1 MSHGCCTARLP
12 GLLTTLLATIT
23 ITACERS
30 AGPPAPPSGGVPA
43 PQAEGDEAPIRVLYL
58 CDNRFVVINH
68 HPYPVPVT
76 WRVEGTE
83 EQGELTLRAA
93 PAADPPFS
101 EVEVAVAHQGNLTL
115 YRGETVLAV
124 RENERLACAPATGDL
139 TLAAAADN
147 TVGAWSAP
155 FSWPIVAVHLHLLKN
170 GRVLAWGKF
179 GEPYVFNPSNG
190 SFRAV
195 SVGAWIFCA
204 GHAFLPNG
212 RLFVAGGHIAD
223 GLGLPDTHIFDVGTQ
238 TWQAMA
244 PMRRG
249 RWYPTA
255 TTLPNGQVVVLAGT
269 DQNFANVGV
278 PEVWTGSSWRAL
290 TGANRVFPYYPRAF
304 VAPDGR
310 VFYAGEEKT
319 SRWLSTA
326 NAGGW
331 TTGPSHISG
340 ARDYGAAVMYLPGKI
355 LYVGGGR
362 TLASAETIDLTSGA
376 PAWRSTGSMAYPRR
390 HLNAT
395 ILPTGEVLVT
405 GGTRG
410 TSFNELSL
418 AVRVAEIWN
427 PAAGA
432 WRQVAGNAVNR
443 GYHSTSVLLPDG
455 RVLHAGS
462 GDNLQ
467 PDGTPSPDERNAEY
481 YSPPYLFKGARPTIS
496 SAPNPIGYGQS
507 FPVGTPNPAGV
518 SKVSFIALGSTT
530 HAFDM
535 SQRFMWLDFTVAA
548 GGITVKAPSSRNLAP
563 PGFYML
569 FILNANDVPSK
580 GKVIRLR

>member
-1 MSHGCCTARLP
+1 MG
-12 GLLTTLLATIT
+12 
-23 ITACERS
+23 ACERS
-30 AGPPAPPSGGVPA
+30 AGPPAPPSGGVPVPEA
-43 PQAEGDEAPIRVLYL
+43 QNEGAKIQLLYL
-58 CDNRFVVINH
+58 CGNRFVVINH

-76 WRVEGTE
+76 WRVDGTE

-101 EVEVAVAHQGNLTL
+101 EIEIAAAHQGRLAL
-115 YRGETVLAV
+115 YRGESLLAIQ
-124 RENERLACAPATGDL
+124 ENERQACAPVTGDF
-139 TLAAAADN
+139 TLAAAATN
-147 TVGAWSAP
+147 TAGFWSAP

-179 GEPYVFNPSNG
+179 GDPYVFNPANG
-190 SFRAV
+190 SFTAEP
-195 SVGAWIFCA
+195 VGAWIFCA

-212 RLFVAGGHIAD
+212 RLLVAGGHIAD
-223 GLGLPDTHIFDVGTQ
+223 GLGLPDTHIYDVGTQ
-238 TWQAMA
+238 SWQIGTSMQ
-244 PMRRG
+244 RG

-255 TTLPNGQVVVLAGT
+255 TTLPNGQVLVLAGT
-269 DQNFANVGV
+269 DQNFVNVGI
-278 PEVWTGSSWRAL
+278 PEIWTGSAWRAL

-304 VAPDGR
+304 VGPDGR
-310 VFYAGEEKT
+310 VFVAGEQKA
-319 SRWLSTA
+319 SAWLSTA
-326 NAGGW
+326 GAGGW

-362 TLASAETIDLTSGA
+362 TLASAETIDLAVGSPVWKT
-376 PAWRSTGSMAYPRR
+376 TGSMAYPRR

-395 ILPTGEVLVT
+395 VLPTGEVLVT

-410 TSFNELSL
+410 TSFNEISL

-427 PAAGA
+427 PVTGA

-462 GDNLQ
+462 GNALDENGN
-467 PDGTPSPDERNAEY
+467 PWPDERNAEY
-481 YSPPYLFKGARPTIS
+481 YSPPYLFNGARPQIS
-496 SAPNPIGYGQS
+496 SAPNPVGYGQS
-507 FPVGTPNPAGV
+507 FTVGTPDPGSV
-518 SKVSFIALGSTT
+518 RKVSFIALGSTT

-535 SQRFMWLDFTVAA
+535 NQRFMWLDFTAAA
-548 GGITVKAPSSRNLAP
+548 GGISVKAPSSRNLAP

-569 FILNANDVPSK
+569 FLLNANNVPSK
-580 GKVIRLR
+580 GKIIRLR

>member
-1 MSHGCCTARLP
+1 VVP
-12 GLLTTLLATIT
+12 VLLSTLLAAVLM
-23 ITACERS
+23 TACERS
-30 AGPPAPPSGGVPA
+30 AGPPAPPSGGVPD
-43 PQAEGDEAPIRVLYL
+43 PEAQGVEARIQVLYL

-93 PAADPPFS
+93 PAGDPPFS
-101 EVEVAVAHQGNLTL
+101 EVEIAAAHQGSLAL

-124 RENERLACAPATGDL
+124 RENERMACAPATGDL
-139 TLAAAADN
+139 TLASAASN
-147 TVGAWSAP
+147 TVGSWSAP

-190 SFRAV
+190 NFAAV
-195 SVGAWIFCA
+195 PVGAWIFCA

-212 RLFVAGGHIAD
+212 RLLVAGGHIAD
-223 GLGLPDTHIFDVGTQ
+223 ARGLPDTHIFDVGTQ
-238 TWQAMA
+238 TWQTAA
-244 PMRRG
+244 PMQKG
-249 RWYPTA
+249 RWYPTT
-255 TTLPNGQVVVLAGT
+255 TTLPNGQVVVLGGT
-269 DQNFANVGV
+269 DQNLANGGI

-290 TGANRVFPYYPRAF
+290 TGANRVFPWYPRTF

-319 SRWLSTA
+319 SRWLSSA
-326 NAGGW
+326 NAGSW

-362 TLASAETIDLTSGA
+362 TLASAETIDLTSGS
-376 PAWRSTGSMAYPRR
+376 PSWKSTGSMAYPRR

-395 ILPTGEVLVT
+395 VLPTGEVLVT

-427 PAAGA
+427 PARGV
-432 WRQVAGNAVNR
+432 WRQVASNAVNR

-462 GDNLQ
+462 GNALDDNGM
-467 PDGTPSPDERNAEY
+467 PWPDERNAEY
-481 YSPPYLFKGARPTIS
+481 YSPPYLFNGARPTIS

-507 FPVGTPNPAGV
+507 FTVGTPDPAAV
-518 SKVSFIALGSTT
+518 RKVSFIALGSTT

-535 SQRFMWLDFTVAA
+535 NQRFMWLDFTAAA
-548 GGITVKAPSSRNLAP
+548 GAITVKAPSSRNLAP

-580 GKVIRLR
+580 GKIIRLR

>member
-1 MSHGCCTARLP
+1 VSRACRPSRLP
-12 GLLTTLLATIT
+12 GLVPTLLGAILL
-23 ITACERS
+23 TACERS
-30 AGPPAPPSGGVPA
+30 AGPPAPPSGEVPA
-43 PQAEGDEAPIRVLYL
+43 PQLEGDEAPIRVLYL
-58 CDNRFVVINH
+58 CDNRFVLINH
-68 HPYPVPVT
+68 HPYAVPVT

-93 PAADPPFS
+93 SAADPPYS
-101 EVEVAVAHQGNLTL
+101 EVELVVAHQGSLAL
-115 YRGETVLAV
+115 YRGETLLVV
-124 RENERLACAPATGDL
+124 RENERLACAPATGNL
-139 TLAAAADN
+139 TLASAVNN
-147 TVGAWSAP
+147 TVGSWSAP

-170 GRVLAWGKF
+170 GRALVWGKF

-190 SFRAV
+190 SFVAV
-195 SVGAWIFCA
+195 PVGAWIFCA
-204 GHAFLPNG
+204 GHAFLSNG
-212 RLFVAGGHIAD
+212 RLLVAGGHIAD
-223 GLGLPDTHIFDVGTQ
+223 GLGLPDTHVFDASTQ

-244 PMRRG
+244 PMQRG

-255 TTLPNGQVVVLAGT
+255 TTLPNGQVVVLAGS
-269 DQNFANVGV
+269 DEHFVNVGI

-290 TGANRVFPYYPRAF
+290 TGANRVFPWYPRTF
-304 VAPDGR
+304 VAPNGN

-340 ARDYGAAVMYLPGKI
+340 VRDYGAAVMYLPGKI

-362 TLASAETIDLTSGA
+362 TLATAETIDLTSA
-376 PAWRSTGSMAYPRR
+376 TPAWKSTGSMAYPRR

-395 ILPTGEVLVT
+395 VLPTGEVLVT

-427 PAAGA
+427 PATGG
-432 WRQVAGNAVNR
+432 WRQVASNAINR

-462 GDNLQ
+462 GDAIQ
-467 PDGTPSPDERNAEY
+467 PDGTPAPDQKNGEY
-481 YSPPYLFKGARPTIS
+481 YSPPYLFKGTRPTIS
-496 SAPNPIGYGQS
+496 SAPTPISYGQS
-507 FPVGTPNPAGV
+507 FTVGTPAPTGV
-518 SKVSFIALGSTT
+518 SKVSLIALGSTT

-535 SQRFMWLDFTVAA
+535 NQRFMWLDFTVAS

-580 GKVIRLR
+580 GKITRLR

>member
-30 AGPPAPPSGGVPA
+30 AGPPAPPSGEVPA

-340 ARDYGAAVMYLPGKI
+340 TRDYGAAVMYLPGKI

-535 SQRFMWLDFTVAA
+535 NQRFMWLDFTVAA